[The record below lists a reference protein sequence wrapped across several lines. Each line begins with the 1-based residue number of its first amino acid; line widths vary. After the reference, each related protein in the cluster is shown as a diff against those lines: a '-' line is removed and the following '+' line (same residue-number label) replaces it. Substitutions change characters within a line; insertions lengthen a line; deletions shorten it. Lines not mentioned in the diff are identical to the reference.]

1 MKQQGIVVA
10 LIVSMGVLTGCAID
24 LAPWSA
30 KENQPDS
37 VQEAGD
43 TVGTSMEK
51 AAENADNPGDA
62 VEATGDGG
70 FKDSNDTSGSGDAG
84 ADSSITAEGEGNG
97 VLPPFGNFDRTD
109 PDFDLFDPCTEIP
122 EEKLKE
128 AGLQERIGC
137 DLHFPDMNRCSFH
150 SSTSAADGAMVSL
163 SSSNASY
170 EEVEVPLG
178 RSEIYRGKV
187 LPVVAYEE
195 ELGSDLVCTV
205 NLKTVRGMVSVGF
218 GDTTLLEDSRQNCW
232 QAEQILNRIIE

>member
-70 FKDSNDTSGSGDAG
+70 FKDSNDTSDSGDAG

-97 VLPPFGNFDRTD
+97 VLPPFGSFDRTD
-109 PDFDLFDPCTEIP
+109 PDFDLFDPCLEIP
-122 EEKLKE
+122 QQKLE
-128 AGLQERIGC
+128 DVGLGKRTART
-137 DLHFPDMNRCSFH
+137 LRFTDMTSCSFRGQ
-150 SSTSAADGAMVSL
+150 SVSGSEAMISL
-163 SSSNASY
+163 SSSSSSY
-170 EEVEVPLG
+170 DEVEVPLG
-178 RSEIYRGKV
+178 QSEIYRGRE
-187 LPVVAYEE
+187 LPVIAFENE
-195 ELGSDLVCTV
+195 FGSDLYCTV
-205 NLKTVRGMVSVGF
+205 NVNTVRGMVSVSF
-218 GDTTLLEDSRQNCW
+218 GDTKLQEDNRENCR
-232 QAEQILNRIIE
+232 QAELVLKKLID

>member
-70 FKDSNDTSGSGDAG
+70 FKDSNDTSDSGDAG

-128 AGLQERIGC
+128 AGLQERIGR
-137 DLHFPDMNRCSFH
+137 DLHFTDMNRCSFH
-150 SSTSAADGAMVSL
+150 ISTSAADGAIVSL

-170 EEVEVPLG
+170 
-178 RSEIYRGKV
+178 
-187 LPVVAYEE
+187 
-195 ELGSDLVCTV
+195 
-205 NLKTVRGMVSVGF
+205 
-218 GDTTLLEDSRQNCW
+218 
-232 QAEQILNRIIE
+232 

>member
-10 LIVSMGVLTGCAID
+10 LIVSMGVLTACAID
-24 LAPWSA
+24 LVPWSA

-51 AAENADNPGDA
+51 AAEDADNPGDA

-70 FKDSNDTSGSGDAG
+70 FKDSNDTRDCGDAG
-84 ADSSITAEGEGNG
+84 GFSSFTAEGEGNG

-128 AGLQERIGC
+128 AGLEDRGERRLI
-137 DLHFPDMNRCSFH
+137 FSDMSTCSFFGQSSSGNPAMISIA
-150 SSTSAADGAMVSL
+150 SSTK
-163 SSSNASY
+163 SY
-170 EEVEVPLG
+170 TDVEIPLG
-178 RSEIYRGKV
+178 KREIYRGNE
-187 LPVVAYEE
+187 LPVVAFEDE
-195 ELGSDLVCTV
+195 FEGDLICTV
-205 NLKTVRGMVSVGF
+205 NINTVRGMISVGF
-218 GDTTLLEDSRQNCW
+218 GNTKLQEDNRENCR
-232 QAEQILNRIIE
+232 QAELVLKKLID

>member
-62 VEATGDGG
+62 VEAIGDGG
-70 FKDSNDTSGSGDAG
+70 FKDSNDTSDSGDAG

-128 AGLQERIGC
+128 AGLGERLEG
-137 DLHFPDMNRCSFH
+137 DFSFPDSKHCSFLFNGGDEP
-150 SSTSAADGAMVSL
+150 AVVSL
-163 SSSNASY
+163 ASSELSFK
-170 EEVEVPLG
+170 EVEASEG
-178 RSEIYRGKV
+178 RKEIYRGAK
-187 LPVVAYEE
+187 LPVVGFENE
-195 ELGSDLVCTV
+195 FGTELYCAIHVE
-205 NLKTVRGMVSVGF
+205 TVRGDLSVSF
-218 GDTTLLEDSRQNCW
+218 GD
-232 QAEQILNRIIE
+232 QALKAPMPEKCSSAESILISLS

>member
-10 LIVSMGVLTGCAID
+10 LIVSMGVLTACAID

-51 AAENADNPGDA
+51 AAEDADNPGDA

-70 FKDSNDTSGSGDAG
+70 FKDSNDTSDSGDAG
-84 ADSSITAEGEGNG
+84 ADSSITAEWEGNG

-128 AGLQERIGC
+128 AGLEDNGERRLI
-137 DLHFPDMNRCSFH
+137 FSDMSTCSFFGQSSSGNPAMISIA
-150 SSTSAADGAMVSL
+150 SSTK
-163 SSSNASY
+163 SY
-170 EEVEVPLG
+170 TDVEIPLG
-178 RSEIYRGKV
+178 KREIYRGNE
-187 LPVVAYEE
+187 LPVVAFEDE
-195 ELGSDLVCTV
+195 FEGDLICTV
-205 NLKTVRGMVSVGF
+205 NINTVRGMISVGF
-218 GDTTLLEDSRQNCW
+218 GNTKLQEDNRENCR
-232 QAEQILNRIIE
+232 QAELVLKKLID